1 MAIYLRTRNLPWSE
15 IIALYCFV
23 YFGYRQSAIV
33 EVQHPWEMRLP
44 VPFRLPRGLH
54 DGSDEKYVIVIE

>member
-1 MAIYLRTRNLPWSE
+1 
-15 IIALYCFV
+15 LYCFV